1 MKAIKRVE
9 ADLSKAFP
17 SAEISLRKVSLVS
30 AIGRNLGDASILAQA
45 MRVLFDA
52 GIQPLGVHD
61 LLRKVDLQVIVEP
74 DDFEATIAALHKG
87 LIEDSVSAPQ
97 RLNAAA

>member
-1 MKAIKRVE
+1 MSE
-9 ADLSKAFP
+9 AFP

-30 AIGRNLGDASILAQA
+30 AIGRNLGDATILAQA

-87 LIEDSVSAPQ
+87 LIEDLAPAPRE